1 MNVCAVGF
9 YEQELNEVL
18 VRNPELC
25 GGLLEL
31 LHYHAIEMFGAWGD
45 STGEGGGGVEL
56 NLEKVLVHKVGQTGT
71 YLCLSSFDFTGIF
84 AKSIFI
90 IFFKT
95 VLTCLFGAQIQYL
108 RTYSAVVLSKKM
120 GSKIS

>member
-1 MNVCAVGF
+1 M
-9 YEQELNEVL
+9 L

-90 IFFKT
+90 IFFKNCFDLLIWGPDT
-95 VLTCLFGAQIQYL
+95 VPTYLQCGSVEQKNGVENFLT
-108 RTYSAVVLSKKM
+108 LSP
-120 GSKIS
+120 